1 MSWTSSEV
9 TYRNKEHHEDVKAAK
24 NTDASAGGDSSHL
37 SLILCV
43 VRKRI

>member
-1 MSWTSSEV
+1 MSWASSEV
-9 TYRNKEHHEDVKAAK
+9 TYRNKEHHEAAK
-24 NTDASAGGDSSHL
+24 NTDASAGGDSAHL